1 MNLTDDV
8 RVFAGCLT
16 GRRDWPLTST
26 IDVAAPRLASS
37 LSHLVLVVVEVR
49 EHEPRPFQGLNRAQ
63 AAVIDGAVRVSLHL
77 LPRAEI
83 ETELARLDIIIS
95 KTASAAEAETWCWL
109 KDRAAQ
115 SFVSK
120 AREQGLQAIP
130 VIDLMGGAVVRG
142 WAIARRTGLSHRR
155 FRQPPTLSTSCTDFS
170 QFIRFPLSLCRR
182 SRGDRAKR
190 RESPRAS
197 HSRRV
202 SDCARG
208 HRQRRSGPRS
218 ARGAHRHRLDPPVI
232 GSKSRHDAALIGT

>member
-26 IDVAAPRLASS
+26 RDVAAPRLAST
-37 LSHLVLVVVEVR
+37 LAHLVLVVVELR

-63 AAVIDGAVRVSLHL
+63 AAVIDGTVLVSLTCCRA
-77 LPRAEI
+77 PRLRPNSRASTSSSARQPAPRRPKLGAGSR
-83 ETELARLDIIIS
+83 TERRSLSCPRP
-95 KTASAAEAETWCWL
+95 
-109 KDRAAQ
+109 
-115 SFVSK
+115 
-120 AREQGLQAIP
+120 REQGLQAIP

-155 FRQPPTLSTSCTDFS
+155 FRQPATLSTSCTDFS

-182 SRGDRAKR
+182 SRGDRAQR

-202 SDCARG
+202 SGFARG
-208 HRQRRSGPRS
+208 DRQRRSGPRR